1 MVPTI
6 SVSRRVLGLLTWT
19 GVSTLLVGCHRIPG
33 TEDYAIRVG
42 EERAAALLLDPSS
55 AVFSEI
61 KTYGAQH
68 ERLCG
73 IINGRNRM
81 GGYAEPVAF
90 VSTPSLTALGPNST
104 ETDTLEA
111 CLFEAATDF
120 YCADP
125 LGPAIETAD
134 CHQ

>member
-1 MVPTI
+1 MVLA
-6 SVSRRVLGLLTWT
+6 SSSSRRVLSLLTLT
-19 GVSTLLVGCHRIPG
+19 AASTLLFGCDRIPG
-33 TEDYAIRVG
+33 TEAYAIRVG

-55 AVFSEI
+55 AVFSNV

-73 IINGRNRM
+73 IINGRNRV

-90 VSTPSLTALGPNST
+90 VSTPSLTVLGPNST

-111 CLFEAATDF
+111 CLFDAATKF

-125 LGPAIETAD
+125 LGPAVETAG
-134 CHQ
+134 CQQ